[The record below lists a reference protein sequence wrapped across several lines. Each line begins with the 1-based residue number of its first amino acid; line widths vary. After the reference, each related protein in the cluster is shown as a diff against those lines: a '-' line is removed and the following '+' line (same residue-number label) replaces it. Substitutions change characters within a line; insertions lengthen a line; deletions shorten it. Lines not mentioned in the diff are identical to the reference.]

1 MKIALKIIKW
11 SIGILILFILLIIS
25 LVRFTDG
32 TISSGDKVI
41 LGYDEERGIFQ
52 LFEKKTYDLGGIDG
66 PYIVGDNLFEISKDN
81 KLQSRTINRK
91 DTIAIQADNLEND
104 LFYIQLKDSITSEPE
119 QYELPQR
126 LIAISDIEGNFNG
139 FSSFLKNN
147 NVIDN
152 KFNWVFGKGHLVLI
166 GDFVDR
172 GKNVTQVLWLIY
184 KLENQAQKHG
194 GKVHYILGNHEIM
207 NLQGNSSYNQNK
219 YKRVAQLISK
229 KEDLKIATQY
239 LYSHKTELGKWL
251 RSKNV
256 IEKIGDNIFVHGG
269 VSPEILKYR
278 IPIFNIN
285 QIARENW
292 DKDLYNEEECN
303 KVENFVTGKKGVY
316 WYRGLATDYK
326 DYNKI
331 TQSELNKVLDFYA
344 VNKIIFGHTLKK
356 DIAKEFNGQLIGID
370 VKHGQEKNSG
380 KTKGVLI
387 ENGIEYKIDDNGI
400 KTKL

>member
-256 IEKIGDNIFVHGG
+256 IEKIGDYIFVHGG
-269 VSPEILKYR
+269 ISPEILKYK

-292 DKDLYNEEECN
+292 DKDLYNEEESN

-344 VNKIIFGHTLKK
+344 ANKIIFGHTLKK

-387 ENGIEYKIDDNGI
+387 ENGIEYKIDDNGV

>member
-1 MKIALKIIKW
+1 MKIALNIIKW
-11 SIGILILFILLIIS
+11 STGILILFIILIVS

-32 TISSGDKVI
+32 TISSGNKVI
-41 LGYDEERGIFQ
+41 LGYDEEKGIFQ
-52 LFEKKTYDLGGIDG
+52 LLEKKTYDLNGIDG
-66 PYIVGDNLFEISKDN
+66 PYIIDNILFKISKEN
-81 KLQSRTINRK
+81 NLQSGIINRK
-91 DTIAIQADNLEND
+91 DTIAIQVDNLEND
-104 LFYIQLKDSITSEPE
+104 TFYIQLKDSINLEPE

-147 NVIDN
+147 NIIDN
-152 KFNWVFGKGHLVLI
+152 KFNWIFGKNHLVLI

-172 GKNVTQVLWLIY
+172 GKKVTQVLWLIY

-207 NLQGNSSYNQNK
+207 NFQGNSSYNQNK

-256 IEKIGDNIFVHGG
+256 IEKIGNYIFVHGG
-269 VSPEILKYR
+269 ISPEILKYK
-278 IPIFNIN
+278 IHISNIN
-285 QIARENW
+285 QIVRENW
-292 DKDLYNEEECN
+292 DKDLYNEEENN

-331 TQSELNKVLDFYA
+331 TQTELNQVLDFYA
-344 VNKIIFGHTLKK
+344 ANKIIFGHTLKN
-356 DIAKEFNGQLIGID
+356 DISKEFNGKLIGID

-387 ENGIEYKIDDNGI
+387 ENGIEYKIDDHGI
-400 KTKL
+400 KAKL